1 MVVPES
7 MSEASRSKSG
17 AVHSAS
23 SHNTHL
29 GGGGAESAV
38 IEDKQTLVHFYRLTL
53 TRTDLNQIVPGM
65 WTGHW
70 WR

>member
-7 MSEASRSKSG
+7 MSEARHSKSG

-29 GGGGAESAV
+29 GGEGAASAV
-38 IEDKQTLVHFYRLTL
+38 IEDKQTLVHFTQLSAHTYW
-53 TRTDLNQIVPGM
+53 N
-65 WTGHW
+65 
-70 WR
+70 